1 MFLHIDPAGGLAVYD
16 QIVRQVKYAVAD
28 GAMLEGELVP
38 SVRELARELAI
49 NPNTVARAY
58 RQLQDAYLLEPIRG
72 RGLAVVRGG
81 RKRCKAERTTLI
93 GARLL
98 ATLAEARQSGLDRS
112 SIESLVK
119 KAFDEVNQ
127 QSSQIKSSQS

>member
-16 QIVRQVKYAVAD
+16 QIVRQVKYAVAN
-28 GAMLEGELVP
+28 GALPEGELVP

-58 RQLQDAYLLEPIRG
+58 GRLQDAQLLEPIRG
-72 RGLAVVRGG
+72 RGLAVVRGA
-81 RKRCKAERTTLI
+81 RKKCQTDRTRLI

-98 ATLAEARQSGLDRS
+98 ETLAEASQSGLERS
-112 SIESLVK
+112 RIETLVQKSL
-119 KAFDEVNQ
+119 DDLDQ
-127 QSSQIKSSQS
+127 QSNHHEKQNS